1 MRVLSADVVREAVA
15 RLCIEANCHLGED
28 VRKALQEACER
39 EESPLGREA
48 LEKALINAALA
59 EEEKMPLC
67 QDTGIAVVW
76 VELGQEVR
84 ISGGSLTEAI
94 NAGVRQGYR
103 EGFLRP
109 SIVAGLERMNTG
121 DNTPA
126 VIYYDLVPG
135 EQVRITVAPK
145 GGGSENMSG
154 VRMLTPAEGIKG
166 IKRFVVETV
175 EKAGSNPCP
184 PVIVGVGIGG
194 TLDKAA
200 LLARRAL
207 LRPIGSLN
215 PAADLAALE
224 RELLEEINCLG
235 IGPQGFGGRVTA
247 LAVHIEI
254 FPTHI
259 ACLPVA
265 VNLSCYCA
273 RHREV
278 VL

>member
-1 MRVLSADVVREAVA
+1 MREISADAVKEAVA
-15 RLCIEANCHLGED
+15 RLCIEANCCLGED
-28 VRKALQEACER
+28 VKQALQEACER
-39 EESPLGREA
+39 EESPLGKEA
-48 LEKALINAALA
+48 LQKALLNAALA
-59 EEEKMPLC
+59 EKERMPLC

-76 VELGQEVR
+76 AEVGQEVR
-84 ISGGSLTEAI
+84 ISGGNLADAI
-94 NAGVRQGYR
+94 NAGVRQGYG

-109 SIVAGLERMNTG
+109 SIVAGLERVNTG

-135 EQVRITVAPK
+135 EQLRITVAPK
-145 GGGSENMSG
+145 GAGSENMSG
-154 VRMLTPAEGIKG
+154 VKMLTPAEGIKG

-184 PVIVGVGIGG
+184 PVVVGVGIGG
-194 TLDKAA
+194 TMDKAA

-207 LRPIGSLN
+207 LRPLGTPN
-215 PAADLAALE
+215 PAADVAALE
-224 RELLEEINCLG
+224 KELLKEINCLG
-235 IGPQGFGGRVTA
+235 IGPQGFGGRTTA

-254 FPTHI
+254 YPTHI